1 MSNIKVAIVGAGP
14 AGCTLALLLQKEGIH
29 VTIFEGEASANVRSQ
44 GGTLDLH
51 EGTGLTAIRRMGLW
65 DEFSKHV
72 RYDAEALKLC
82 DKNMK
87 MFLQLGGTT
96 SGSSRGRP
104 EIDRKALR
112 DMLVAALPEGTVRWN
127 HRLLKVD
134 EQLNM
139 HFASGIET
147 EFDLIVGA
155 DGAWSKVRPL
165 VSTVK
170 PAYSG
175 ITGIRLQIPDA
186 ANTHPDLYDLVNR
199 GSLFSYDDSKNL
211 NAQQLGDG
219 SIQFGPMLAVE
230 EGFLKEQSND
240 VSAIKAALHEKFK
253 GWDPKLLKFID
264 AATDEPW
271 VSGLY
276 MLPVGFKW
284 VHRPGVTL
292 IGDAAHVMTPF
303 AGEGVNLALTDAM
316 KLADAIIA
324 TAKSG
329 KKGNLAKEVGKY
341 EKEMFVRA
349 KRVQQLTFD
358 LMTIDFFT
366 EGGLHQGIEM
376 WIFTVLRDNLPQ
388 VFWPLLWAAVCVY
401 FGFWRW
407 RNADARK
414 RV

>member
-1 MSNIKVAIVGAGP
+1 MSNLRIAIIGAGP
-14 AGCTLALLLQKEGIH
+14 AGCSLALLLLKEGIH

-87 MFLQLGGTT
+87 MFMQLAGTKE
-96 SGSSRGRP
+96 GSSRGRP

-112 DMLVAALPEGTVRWN
+112 DMLVAALPEGTIRWK
-127 HRLLKVD
+127 HRLLKID

-147 EFDLIVGA
+147 DFDLIVGA

-175 ITGIRLQIPDA
+175 ITGIRMQIPDA
-186 ANTHPDLYDLVNR
+186 ANRYPDLYALVNR
-199 GSLFSYDDSKNL
+199 GSLFSYSDSRNI

-219 SIQFGPMLAVE
+219 SIQFGPTLMVE
-230 EGFLKEQSND
+230 EGFLKEQAND
-240 VSAIKAALHEKFK
+240 VPAIQAALHEKFK
-253 GWDPKLLKFID
+253 GWDERLLKFID
-264 AATDEPW
+264 AADAEPW

-284 VHRPGVTL
+284 VNRPGVTL
-292 IGDAAHVMTPF
+292 IGDAAHVMTPY

-316 KLADAIIA
+316 RLADAIIA

-329 KKGNLAKEVGKY
+329 KKGNLAGEVKKF
-341 EKEMFVRA
+341 ERDMFVRA
-349 KRVQQLTFD
+349 KKVQQLTYD
-358 LMTIDFFT
+358 LMSIKFFT
-366 EGGLHQGIEM
+366 EGGLHEGIEE
-376 WIFTVLRDNLPQ
+376 WIYKVLRDNVPWVL
-388 VFWPLLWAAVCVY
+388 WPLLWTGICAWFKV
-401 FGFWRW
+401 WRW
-407 RNADARK
+407 RN
-414 RV
+414 